1 MLLKIPIKCHCAW
14 AKNHP
19 YSIFC
24 SFILITIQMIEKCS
38 QYWPEKVGHTIRLH
52 RTGMMITL
60 KESKLF
66 ADYTI
71 NTLSLKQVPK
81 GDRGKKFSL

>member
-1 MLLKIPIKCHCAW
+1 
-14 AKNHP
+14 
-19 YSIFC
+19 
-24 SFILITIQMIEKCS
+24 MIEKCS

-71 NTLSLKQVPK
+71 NTLSLKQVLK
-81 GDRGKKFSL
+81 GDMGKVFFAILCVCFIGRKYFQYTVFREFITMYSIIFC

>member
-1 MLLKIPIKCHCAW
+1 
-14 AKNHP
+14 
-19 YSIFC
+19 
-24 SFILITIQMIEKCS
+24 MIEKCS
-38 QYWPEKVGHTIRLH
+38 QYWPEKVGHTMRLH

-71 NTLSLKQVPK
+71 NTLSLKQVPQR
-81 GDRGKKFSL
+81 DGKEVVLYMCVFYWKKIFSVRCLQGIHSYI